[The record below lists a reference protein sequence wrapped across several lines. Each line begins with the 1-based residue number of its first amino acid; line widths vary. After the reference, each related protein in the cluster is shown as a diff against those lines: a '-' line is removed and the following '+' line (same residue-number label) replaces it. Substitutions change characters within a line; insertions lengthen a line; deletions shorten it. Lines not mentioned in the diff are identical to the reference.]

1 MMSAAKEDE
10 AAFRALLEQVARDR
24 GFACGNYK
32 DGSLRRRVNVR
43 MRARGAADFASYGAL
58 LYTDPAE
65 YDRLM
70 DALTINVTRLYR
82 DAEVWDAFA
91 GEVLPR
97 LWSNAPDGLTIWSA
111 GCSSGEE
118 LYTLAA
124 LLHRHA
130 EATGTTRRLADTQ
143 IIGTDIDAASL
154 RAARVGTYAEAA
166 FKEMPPVLRDRYFT
180 GTGPFTAVAELRA
193 LVRVDRRDLILDA
206 APPTK
211 FDLITCR
218 NLLIYLDR
226 DAQDLIFKKF
236 HAALEPHGILM
247 LGKVETMLGPA
258 RQLFSSVHARA
269 RMFKKAV

>member
-1 MMSAAKEDE
+1 MMTEAKEDE

-32 DGSLRRRVNVR
+32 DGCLRRRVNVR
-43 MRARGAADFASYGAL
+43 MRARGSPDFAAYGAL
-58 LYTDPAE
+58 LYTDPSE

-91 GEVLPR
+91 AEVLPR
-97 LWSNAPDGLTIWSA
+97 LWANATDGLTVWSA

-130 EATGTTRRLADTQ
+130 EATNTVRRLADTQ

-154 RAARVGTYAEAA
+154 RAARLGTYAELA
-166 FKEMPPVLRDRYFT
+166 FKEMPPALRERYFT
-180 GTGPFTAVAELRA
+180 GTGPYTAVAELRA

-206 APPTK
+206 APTTK

-236 HAALEPHGILM
+236 HEALLPHGVM
-247 LGKVETMLGPA
+247 VLGKVETMLGPA
-258 RQLFSSVHARA
+258 RQLFATVNSRA
-269 RMFKKAV
+269 RVFKKAP